1 MNRHISTKSLK
12 LDVKRVEEENT
23 RKVREVDKNSLMH
36 GARTPRTVGQE
47 RDPAEVREVVEP
59 DEEVP
64 VGGGG
69 GWGDVSGTTF
79 HRSPWD
85 FLG

>member
-1 MNRHISTKSLK
+1 M
-12 LDVKRVEEENT
+12 
-23 RKVREVDKNSLMH
+23 REVDKNSLMH